1 VLISALLAALV
12 GAALL
17 GAAALKVADRT
28 GTAVAAETFGLRGR
42 AARWAWLPLAGL
54 EAALAAALLAG
65 PPAVAW
71 AAAAVLA
78 TFGAAQAGAI
88 AAGRAG
94 APCGCFGARGHLSW
108 ASVTRAALLA
118 AAAALLALGYPAA
131 PPPPLVPALAAAL
144 VLAAAIVLRARR
156 PGGAL
161 EVEGEGPPLGARL
174 DLGGDGARLALDGDG
189 ARLDLGGDGARLALG
204 GDGARLD
211 LGGDNVRLA
220 LFVADGCRLCRGLI
234 PQARRLGGAVLDEVA
249 DADVWSAANVP
260 GAPFAVALAPDGTV
274 LAKGTVNT
282 RGQLAS
288 VLQAAHSR
296 HEQNE
301 HPERSSRRRFLAT
314 ASAAVA
320 ALTAGRM
327 VGALVAPGDAEAF
340 HFCGH
345 IYTTDGC
352 PHPTGLPRIDSH
364 GYPLRAQDGKPVD
377 DLGRLIDETG
387 APTDSTGAPLLD
399 PDGRPQPPATRTRV
413 CTAAG
418 KRYGINVRTDG
429 AWYRC
434 CNGHVRKLMD
444 CCTTSSRRINGDRA
458 LRGYCYGKRH
468 VFCVMFFQTKVPC

>member
-28 GTAVAAETFGLRGR
+28 GTAVAAETYGLRGR

-54 EAALAAALLAG
+54 EATLAAGLLAR
-65 PPAVAW
+65 PPAAAW

-78 TFGAAQAGAI
+78 VFAAVQAGAI

-108 ASVTRAALLA
+108 TSVARTALLA
-118 AAAALLALGYPAA
+118 AAATLLALRLASASAA
-131 PPPPLVPALAAAL
+131 APPPLVPALAAL
-144 VLAAAIVLRARR
+144 VIAVAIVLRARR

-161 EVEGEGPPLGARL
+161 EVVGEGPPLGARL
-174 DLGGDGARLALDGDG
+174 DLGGDG
-189 ARLDLGGDGARLALG
+189 
-204 GDGARLD
+204 
-211 LGGDNVRLA
+211 VRLA
-220 LFVADGCRLCRGLI
+220 LFVADGCRLCRALI

-249 DADVWSAANVP
+249 DAGGWSAANVP
-260 GAPFAVALAPDGTV
+260 GAPFAVALAADGTV

-282 RGQLAS
+282 RAQLAS
-288 VLQAAHSR
+288 VVGAAHAR
-296 HEQNE
+296 REQSE
-301 HPERSSRRRFLAT
+301 HPERSSRRGFLTT

-327 VGALVAPGDAEAF
+327 VGALVAPGDADAF

-364 GYPLRAQDGKPVD
+364 GFPLRAQDGKPVD
-377 DLGRLIDETG
+377 DLGRLIDAAG
-387 APTDSTGAPLLD
+387 APTDDAGAPLLD

-418 KRYGINVRTDG
+418 KRYGISVRTDG

-444 CCTTSSRRINGDRA
+444 CCTASSRRINGDRA

>member
-1 VLISALLAALV
+1 MLISALFAALV

-28 GTAVAAETFGLRGR
+28 GTAVAAETYGLRGR

-54 EAALAAALLAG
+54 EVALAAGLLAG
-65 PPAVAW
+65 PPAAAW
-71 AAAAVLA
+71 GAAAVLA
-78 TFGAAQAGAI
+78 VFAAVQAGAI

-94 APCGCFGARGHLSW
+94 APCGCFGTRGHLSW
-108 ASVTRAALLA
+108 ASVTRTALLA
-118 AAAALLALGYPAA
+118 AAAALLALRLASASAA
-131 PPPPLVPALAAAL
+131 PPLVPALAALA
-144 VLAAAIVLRARR
+144 LAAAIVLRARR
-156 PGGAL
+156 PRGAL
-161 EVEGEGPPLGARL
+161 EVEGEGPPLGTRL
-174 DLGGDGARLALDGDG
+174 DLGGDG
-189 ARLDLGGDGARLALG
+189 
-204 GDGARLD
+204 
-211 LGGDNVRLA
+211 VRLA
-220 LFVADGCRLCRGLI
+220 LFVAGGCRLCRALI
-234 PQARRLGGAVLDEVA
+234 PYARRHGAVVLDEVA
-249 DADVWSAANVP
+249 DAAAWSAANVP
-260 GAPFAVALAPDGTV
+260 GAPFAVALAADGTV

-288 VLQAAHSR
+288 VVQAAQAR
-296 HEQNE
+296 REQSE
-301 HPERSSRRRFLAT
+301 HPARSSRRGFLTT

-327 VGALVAPGDAEAF
+327 VGALVAPGDADAF

-377 DLGRLIDETG
+377 DLGRLVDATG
-387 APTDSTGAPLLD
+387 APTDDAGAPLLD

-413 CTAAG
+413 CIAAG
-418 KRYGINVRTDG
+418 RRYGISVRTDG

-444 CCTTSSRRINGDRA
+444 CCTASSRRINGDRA
-458 LRGYCYGKRH
+458 LRGYCYAKRH

>member
-1 VLISALLAALV
+1 MRVSALLAALV

-28 GTAVAAETFGLRGR
+28 ATALAAEAYGVRGR

-65 PPAVAW
+65 LPGAAW
-71 AAAAVLA
+71 AAAAVL
-78 TFGAAQAGAI
+78 TVFAAVQAVAI

-94 APCGCFGARGHLSW
+94 APCGCFGARGRLSR
-108 ASVTRAALLA
+108 ASITRTALLA
-118 AAAALLALGYPAA
+118 AAAALLALGFPGGA
-131 PPPPLVPALAAAL
+131 PPPLLPALAALA
-144 VLAAAIVLRARR
+144 LAAAIVLRTRR

-161 EVEGEGPPLGARL
+161 EVEAEGPALGARL
-174 DLGGDGARLALDGDG
+174 DLGGHLGADG
-189 ARLDLGGDGARLALG
+189 
-204 GDGARLD
+204 
-211 LGGDNVRLA
+211 VHLA
-220 LFVADGCRLCRGLI
+220 LFVADGCRLCRALI
-234 PQARRLGGAVLDEVA
+234 PHARRLGGAVLDEVA
-249 DADVWSAANVP
+249 DAGAWSAANVP
-260 GAPFAVALAPDGTV
+260 GAPFAVALAADGTV

-288 VLQAAHSR
+288 IVEAAHARERYS
-296 HEQNE
+296 EQSQ
-301 HPERSSRRRFLAT
+301 HPERSSRRGFLAT

-327 VGALVAPGDAEAF
+327 VGALVAPGDADAF

-377 DLGRLIDETG
+377 DLGRLVDPTG
-387 APTDSTGAPLLD
+387 APTDDAGAPLLD

-413 CTAAG
+413 CVAAG
-418 KRYGINVRTDG
+418 KRHGINVRTDG

-468 VFCVMFFQTKVPC
+468 VFCVMYFQTKVPC

>member
-28 GTAVAAETFGLRGR
+28 GTAVAAETYGLRGR

-54 EAALAAALLAG
+54 EAALAAGLLAG
-65 PPAVAW
+65 PPAAAW
-71 AAAAVLA
+71 PAAAVLA
-78 TFGAAQAGAI
+78 VFAAVQAGAI

-94 APCGCFGARGHLSW
+94 APCGCFGARGHVSW
-108 ASVTRAALLA
+108 ASVMRTALLA
-118 AAAALLALGYPAA
+118 SAAALLALRLASASAA
-131 PPPPLVPALAAAL
+131 APPPLVPALAALA
-144 VLAAAIVLRARR
+144 LAAAIVLRARR
-156 PGGAL
+156 PRGAL
-161 EVEGEGPPLGARL
+161 EVEGEGPPLGTRL
-174 DLGGDGARLALDGDG
+174 ERGGDG
-189 ARLDLGGDGARLALG
+189 
-204 GDGARLD
+204 
-211 LGGDNVRLA
+211 VRLV
-220 LFVADGCRLCRGLI
+220 LFVADGCRLCRALI
-234 PQARRLGGAVLDEVA
+234 PYARRHGGAVLDEVA
-249 DADVWSAANVP
+249 DAAAWSAANVP
-260 GAPFAVALAPDGTV
+260 GAPFAVALAADGTV

-288 VLQAAHSR
+288 VVKAAQARREQSEHS
-296 HEQNE
+296 
-301 HPERSSRRRFLAT
+301 ERSSRRGFLTT

-327 VGALVAPGDAEAF
+327 VGALVAPGDADAF

-377 DLGRLIDETG
+377 DLGRLIDATG
-387 APTDSTGAPLLD
+387 APTDDAGAPLLD

-418 KRYGINVRTDG
+418 KRYGISVRTDG

-458 LRGYCYGKRH
+458 LRGYCYAKRH